1 MKLFSCKKTKFPDL
15 LPLKN
20 NKKDP
25 PPKKNANKDEA
36 HFP

>member
-25 PPKKNANKDEA
+25 PQKNANKDEA